1 MDFNVSIGLFLM
13 CVVLYCENC
22 LIRLQVS
29 QMEGF

>member
-13 CVVLYCENC
+13 YVVLYYENC